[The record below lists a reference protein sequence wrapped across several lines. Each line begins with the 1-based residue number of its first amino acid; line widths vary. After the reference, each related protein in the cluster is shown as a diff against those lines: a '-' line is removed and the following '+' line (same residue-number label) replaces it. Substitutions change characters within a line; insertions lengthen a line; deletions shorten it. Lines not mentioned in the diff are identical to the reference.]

1 MAILSSS
8 VLLPFFLLSALASA
22 SPRPETRAV
31 SDASLTDVST
41 AFSKAG
47 IVPGL
52 VPVFNP
58 TGLLD
63 VVFTDGTTQKAV
75 NATPGTNLTMQQTAD
90 EPKFVLTVS
99 NTTTASTAE
108 FVIALVDPDAP
119 TPQNTSLGQFRHF
132 LGAGY
137 RWSADTGVLTN
148 STAAPTEWFSPAPPA
163 GSDPH
168 RYLVLAYVQPDDFAS
183 KVSSILNATT
193 PRTNFNVT
201 AFSNTLGLGAPFAGT
216 FFITGPDST
225 PTSSAPSSA
234 ASSGASASASAT
246 PQGSGATALHSQL
259 TVTGAFAAIMA
270 MYFLK

>member
-1 MAILSSS
+1 MAILTSS
-8 VLLPFFLLSALASA
+8 VLRTFFLLPALARA
-22 SPRPETRAV
+22 SVRPETRAV

-52 VPVFNP
+52 VPVFKP

-63 VVFTDGTTQKAV
+63 VVFTDPTTQKAV

-99 NTTTASTAE
+99 NTTSVSTAE

-137 RWSADTGVLTN
+137 RWNADTGVLTN
-148 STAAPTEWFSPAPPA
+148 STAAPTEWFSPRPPSGL
-163 GSDPH
+163 GS
-168 RYLVLAYVQPDDFAS
+168 ASPDDFAS

-270 MYFLK
+270 MHFLR